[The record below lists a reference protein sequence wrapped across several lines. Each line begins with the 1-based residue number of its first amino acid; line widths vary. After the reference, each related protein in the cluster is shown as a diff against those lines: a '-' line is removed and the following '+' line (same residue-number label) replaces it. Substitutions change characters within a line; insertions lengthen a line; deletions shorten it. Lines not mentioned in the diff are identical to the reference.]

1 MTRIARGLALLASV
15 AASACYTGPSA
26 GSFPPA
32 TSGHGVESTIHL
44 EHTRLAG
51 ELLDAS
57 DSGYVV
63 LSERAIFYTPYSAVK
78 SASFSGV
85 GSHRE
90 GRPEAELLERLRLV
104 SRFPKGITPAMIQ
117 ALLADLRQTKVEVV
131 TQ

>member
-1 MTRIARGLALLASV
+1 MPRIALGLALLASV
-15 AASACYTGPSA
+15 AASACYTGPSV

-32 TSGHGVESTIHL
+32 TSAHGVESTIHL

-63 LSERAIFYTPYSAVK
+63 LSERAIFYTPYGAVK

-85 GSHRE
+85 GSHRD
-90 GRPEAELLERLRLV
+90 GRPEAGMLEHLRLV
-104 SRFPKGITPAMIQ
+104 SRFPKGITPAMLQ
-117 ALLADLRQTKVEVV
+117 ALLADLRQTQVEVV